1 MSFFKDDFYS
11 TKVSS
16 RRWKGA
22 RMSRWQRT
30 MELKTVAWLLMI
42 SFLLGALFTALLMS
56 TISGQRD
63 TMSSEGD
70 VMAVAQPQTEQPE
83 RDRMFHDER
92 IIGAVEQVQG
102 TVVSVVSIVED
113 EEAGQRLEAGLGSG
127 IIFEK
132 QGKRARIM
140 TNAHVIQNGTSAEVV
155 LANGERRE
163 AEIIGQDDL
172 TDLAVLEIDADGVEK
187 IAQLGDSST
196 LQAGQTAI
204 AIGNPLGLGF
214 SQTITVGVI
223 SATSRE
229 IDVSP
234 SGTNTWKMDVIQ
246 TDAAIN
252 QGNSGGALVNLD
264 GQVIGINS
272 LKVLDMG
279 VEGLGFAIPINEA
292 MPIIEELVEY
302 GKVMR
307 PYLGIYTQNIEMI
320 LDREELG
327 IPDEVQYGIVVID
340 AVGPAKEA
348 GLEAGDVI
356 VKLDDEPS
364 HNTYELRKYLYEHK
378 QIGDEVKVTFYRG
391 KEQKETVVKLKEWDP
406 NE

>member
-11 TKVSS
+11 TKVSP
-16 RRWKGA
+16 RRLKGA